1 MRSSITYGICSFS
14 ISTNC
19 LTLFFKLEEILFKFK
34 RDTHSRQAVTSAAT
48 EQRADGE
55 EGGRNSVV
63 REVSKQRHGR
73 KRELMSK
80 KAQNVRENM
89 PRPWPVAKTTRRKEK
104 LSFPEQRH
112 RGKPL

>member
-1 MRSSITYGICSFS
+1 MYGICSFS

-19 LTLFFKLEEILFKFK
+19 LTLFFLSLRKFYSSL
-34 RDTHSRQAVTSAAT
+34 RETHTAGKAVTSAAT

-89 PRPWPVAKTTRRKEK
+89 PRPWPVAKRTRRKEK

>member
-1 MRSSITYGICSFS
+1 MRKFHSSLRETPG
-14 ISTNC
+14 
-19 LTLFFKLEEILFKFK
+19 
-34 RDTHSRQAVTSAAT
+34 RQAVTSTAT

-89 PRPWPVAKTTRRKEK
+89 PRPWPVAKRTRRKVK
-104 LSFPEQRH
+104 LS
-112 RGKPL
+112 